1 MTRPANRP
9 AKTPRRKVD
18 KPEKACAF
26 PQELSDRLEHLA
38 QLPQNWDSYGG
49 LPISPK
55 AVEQAKAILREVI
68 ALGGKDFPLPFIGPS
83 GDGTLVLEW
92 KTPAGQELILDI
104 PLGEEPLPFLLV
116 EPQGPEG
123 EVETEG
129 VIGKT
134 WPLAEV
140 IRRLQ
145 AE

>member
-1 MTRPANRP
+1 MTRPANRSTN
-9 AKTPRRKVD
+9 APRRKAD
-18 KPEKACAF
+18 KPEKTGAL
-26 PQELSDRLEHLA
+26 PQELSDRLAHLA
-38 QLPQNWDSYGG
+38 TLLPNWDSYGAV
-49 LPISPK
+49 PISSD
-55 AVEQAKAILREVI
+55 AITRTKAILRRI
-68 ALGGKDFPLPFIGPS
+68 LALGDKGIPLPFIGPS

-92 KTPAGQELILDI
+92 KTPAGKELILDI

-129 VIGKT
+129 VIGET
-134 WPLAEV
+134 LTLAEV